1 MLKTVFFKNE
11 PGQPVLIKKSNASLF
26 LFSTSRAEVDQ
37 IMNYDDEDDDDRR
50 KERGAVSSDMETIT
64 HAQISGNACP
74 RRSSHSL
81 SPLSDSSS

>member
-1 MLKTVFFKNE
+1 M
-11 PGQPVLIKKSNASLF
+11 SASWALDNDD
-26 LFSTSRAEVDQ
+26 EV
-37 IMNYDDEDDDDRR
+37 YDDDDGDDINDDDDDRK
-50 KERGAVSSDMETIT
+50 KERGGGVSSDMETIT